1 MNRQPTEWKEIL
13 ANDVRA
19 ADIEKKLVVTREERE
34 RGWGGRVIKG
44 YEMKRYKHVYK
55 ISYKDILY
63 NTRNIDTIS

>member
-1 MNRQPTEWKEIL
+1 M
-13 ANDVRA
+13 
-19 ADIEKKLVVTREERE
+19 VTREERE